1 MHPLTNRHVSLAIV
15 LTNYNTWDLALRCVE
30 ACFHQDR
37 GRFDSLLIYDDC
49 SQVEFTGSF
58 PDGARLYRGCP
69 NRGLIKSLNV
79 AFQLVTDDVIVLFDS
94 DAYPTT
100 PFCDAV
106 RTMFEKDD
114 DLGLVALRTIGR
126 SGRPTESYTPE
137 PNVWSLLLGQALHG
151 RLGRWLDDRSGRIS
165 VFTCAMAVRKSAFDE
180 LGGFDEQFDWL
191 DLDHDLSMR
200 MNRSKWKVAI
210 VPDPRVFHEGGG
222 TPQLTR
228 QRVLR
233 FYKNRWYLLNKF
245 NRVPLKK
252 LTKILILTRLY
263 IEYAIL
269 RIGGPILFPD
279 EAIRN
284 DKVTGRRELIRL
296 CSLTF

>member
-1 MHPLTNRHVSLAIV
+1 MQPSTNRRVSLAIV
-15 LTNYNTWDLALRCVE
+15 LTNYNTWELAQRCVE
-30 ACFHQDR
+30 ACFREDR
-37 GRFDSLLIYDDC
+37 VGFDSLLIYDDC

-58 PDGARLYRGCP
+58 PESARLYRGCP

-79 AFQLVTDDVIVLFDS
+79 AFRLVNEDIIVLFDS

-106 RTMFEKDD
+106 RAMFKEDA

-126 SGRPTESYTPE
+126 SGNPTESYTTE
-137 PNVWSLLLGQALHG
+137 PNVWSLLLGQKLHA
-151 RLGRWLDDRSGRIS
+151 RLDRWLADRSGRIS
-165 VFTCAMAVRKSAFDE
+165 VFTCAMAVRKTAFDE
-180 LGGFDEQFDWL
+180 LGGFDEKFDWL

-200 MNRSKWKVAI
+200 MNRSKWKVA
-210 VPDPRVFHEGGG
+210 VAPGPRVFHEGGG

-245 NRVPLKK
+245 NRIPMKR
-252 LTKILILTRLY
+252 LTKILILTRLC
-263 IEYAIL
+263 IEYAVL
-269 RIGGPILFPD
+269 RIAGGVLYSD

-284 DKVTGRRELIRL
+284 DKVMGRRELIRF
-296 CSLTF
+296 CSQTF